1 MKAFVLRATLA
12 LSALVWSSA
21 AFAAETASRQPN
33 VPAIVMF
40 LVFVSLTLIITYWA
54 AKRTRTASDF
64 YAAGRGITGTQNGLA
79 IAGDL
84 LSAAT
89 LLGISSLIFAKGY
102 DGYLYCLC
110 LLVAFPI
117 MLFIMAERLRNLG
130 KYTFADITAFRLRS
144 GRCGLSPP
152 SADWWSSSST

>member
-102 DGYLYCLC
+102 DGYLYCLESDTGS
-110 LLVAFPI
+110 LVWKFRGGPSDRRI
-117 MLFIMAERLRNLG
+117 LGNER
-130 KYTFADITAFRLRS
+130 II
-144 GRCGLSPP
+144 
-152 SADWWSSSST
+152 STWPARGAPHNVVHHG